1 MKGSKV
7 KNSYIYLAAVINAGI
22 IGLSFLFTKLAL
34 ESTSP
39 ADTLGYRFLVA
50 WIALSL
56 YLFMFKRGKKVIVKW
71 NKQTL
76 LSLAALALF
85 NPTLFFGFQAIG
97 LDHATSVECGIIIAL
112 SPALTAGLSVLFLK
126 ERVNKIQV
134 MFMSLS
140 MLGVIY
146 ISWMNGFELEATTTK
161 WIGILFLF
169 LSCLSISSYAVL
181 SRHLSV
187 AFTPLQLT
195 YIMVTFGALFF
206 NVFTIFIKLED
217 GDIFG
222 YFLLF
227 KNKNFL
233 LSILFLGVLSTLIS
247 SLLSNYVLSKLSATK
262 VSIFSNLST
271 VISIIAGAIFLKE
284 EVQLYH
290 LIGSMMIILG
300 VLGMNWYKEKKVVK
314 TRLEL
319 ELVKEA

>member
-1 MKGSKV
+1 M
-7 KNSYIYLAAVINAGI
+7 KNSLIYAAAIMNASI

-39 ADTLGYRFLVA
+39 ADTLGYRFLLA

-56 YLFMFKRGKKVIVKW
+56 YMFMFKRGKRIVIKW
-71 NKQTL
+71 NKKTI
-76 LSLAALALF
+76 LALGALALF

-97 LDHATSVECGIIIAL
+97 LEHASSVECGIIIAL

-140 MLGVIY
+140 ILGVIY

-169 LSCLSISSYAVL
+169 ISCLSISSYSVL
-181 SRHLSV
+181 SRHLSGI
-187 AFTPLQLT
+187 FTPVQLT

-206 NVFTIFIKLED
+206 NGFSIFKKVVE
-217 GDIFG
+217 GDILG
-222 YFLLF
+222 YVLLF
-227 KNKNFL
+227 KNIDFL
-233 LSILFLGVLSTLIS
+233 LSILFLGVLSTWIS

-284 EVQLYH
+284 EVHLYH

-300 VLGMNWYKEKKVVK
+300 VLGMNWYKAKSDEKN
-314 TRLEL
+314 RSEL
-319 ELVKEA
+319 ELVKGA